1 MVSVTKPHGQELK
14 QVHPSLTLWED
25 GGLPH
30 QPGDTGQGLPK
41 DSAVQWAAPAKPL
54 STPHPAPGPQTCLAK
69 SFRSSIC
76 LRLIAHLDLLFV
88 Y

>member
-25 GGLPH
+25 SGLPH
-30 QPGDTGQGLPK
+30 QPGDTGRGLPK
-41 DSAVQWAAPAKPL
+41 DSAVQWAAPTEPL
-54 STPHPAPGPQTCLAK
+54 STPRPAPGPQTYLAK
-69 SFRSSIC
+69 SCRSSSC
-76 LRLIAHLDLLFV
+76 LWLIAGLDLLFV